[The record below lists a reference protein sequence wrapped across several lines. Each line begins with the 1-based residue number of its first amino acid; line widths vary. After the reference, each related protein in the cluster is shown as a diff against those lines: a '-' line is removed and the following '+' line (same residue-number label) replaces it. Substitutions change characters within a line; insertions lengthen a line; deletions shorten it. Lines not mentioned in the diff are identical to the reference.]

1 MDALYIVEKL
11 LEIVSVW
18 CFFVDEI
25 IEFAK
30 AIETPDRSNTFK
42 FPFALFETSASVIRV
57 NLSWFERQ
65 LLKLDFFLSHRQII
79 LNFFIIRVLL
89 LDAQRRRSTFIIKYL
104 NILYSW
110 PLFDPEIAIIVLE
123 LVVVISYMILNVF
136 DSVVLDFGSE
146 IVLQYIGFVWLLTV
160 EIVPWILIEIHSV
173 QLINII

>member
-1 MDALYIVEKL
+1 VDALYIVEKL

>member
-1 MDALYIVEKL
+1 MDAFYIIEKL

-18 CFFVDEI
+18 SFFVDEI

-65 LLKLDFFLSHRQII
+65 LLKLDFVLSHRQIV
-79 LNFFIIRVLL
+79 LNFFIICVLL
-89 LDAQRRRSTFIIKYL
+89 LDAQRRRSAFIIKYL
-104 NILYSW
+104 DILYSW

-136 DSVVLDFGSE
+136 DCVVLDFGSE
-146 IVLQYIGFVWLLTV
+146 IVLQYFGFVWLLTV
-160 EIVPWILIEIHSV
+160 EIVPRILIEIHSV